1 MGKRVLLIESD
12 SDLASVIQMI
22 LADSGLDVVKSTLE
36 TYFNDVQEYAP
47 DVVMLDQWR
56 AGSTICRASKRNP
69 ATQNIPDILTS
80 TQSNLKQVASKCRAD
95 DVLAKPFDIDE
106 LQSKVLRC
114 AEVHLSKLLN

>member
-56 AGSTICRASKRNP
+56 AGSTLCRASKKNP
-69 ATQNIPDILTS
+69 ATQNIT
-80 TQSNLKQVASKCRAD
+80 V
-95 DVLAKPFDIDE
+95 
-106 LQSKVLRC
+106 
-114 AEVHLSKLLN
+114 